1 MVPSKLYAASR
12 LRDLPTVGRGLTAL
26 WQPNTLSE
34 SHPPNV
40 GEILALP
47 LERLRTALAGT
58 YDIDR
63 ELGRGGM
70 ATVYLAQDKRH
81 DRVVALKVL
90 HPDLAATLGPERF
103 LREIK
108 LAARLNHPHILPL
121 FDSGDADSFLYY
133 VMPYI
138 EGESLRERLERDKQL
153 SVDEAVRHAK
163 SIASALDYAHR
174 QNIVHR
180 DMKPENVMLYEGEAM
195 VMDFGIAKA
204 VSSASSE
211 TLTQTGMMVGTP
223 AYVSPEQAAGELNLD
238 GQSDQYSLACVL
250 YEMLAGE
257 RPFTGENASA
267 VMAKRFTETAAP
279 LRTVRGGVPEHVER
293 AVTKAMSTA
302 ASGRYS
308 TTAMFAQALGS
319 EVLATPTESATVPHS
334 TVSAA
339 KSVAVLPFANMS
351 ADAENEYFT
360 DGMAE
365 ELINALSKIQ
375 ALRVASRTSS
385 FAFKGKNEDI
395 SEIGRKLK
403 VSTVLE
409 GSVRKM
415 GNRLRIAAQLI
426 NVADGYQLWSERFD
440 RDVEDVF
447 AIQDEISEAIFNAL
461 RVILS
466 EGEKKAIE
474 RDRSVN
480 VQAYEFYLK
489 GRQFIHQWSRTGLEY
504 ARQMFR
510 RAIEIDPDYALAYA
524 GLADSCSLL
533 YMNCDAREQN
543 LTQGNAASRR
553 ALELGPGLAEAHL
566 SSGLTHSLS
575 MRFTEAEREF
585 EFAMKLD
592 PTLFEAVYH
601 YGRARI
607 AQGEFAEAVKLF
619 ERACLLR
626 PEDFQAP
633 FFLAQC
639 FVSMGMNEESRS
651 MYRKAKRL
659 IDERLELNPDDA
671 RACQLGASTAAR
683 LGENEAAADYARR
696 ALKINPDDPLLLYN
710 VSCMF
715 ALVGNP
721 DEALSCLEKAVD
733 KGYGQKDWVAH
744 DTDLDSLRSLPR
756 FQSIVEGM

>member
-1 MVPSKLYAASR
+1 
-12 LRDLPTVGRGLTAL
+12 
-26 WQPNTLSE
+26 
-34 SHPPNV
+34 
-40 GEILALP
+40 
-47 LERLRTALAGT
+47 
-58 YDIDR
+58 
-63 ELGRGGM
+63 M
-70 ATVYLAQDKRH
+70 ATVYLAQDTRH

-90 HPDLAATLGPERF
+90 HPDLAASLGPERF

-121 FDSGDADSFLYY
+121 FDSGEAESFLYY

-138 EGESLRERLERDKQL
+138 EGESLRERLDREKQL
-153 SVDEAVRHAK
+153 PVDEAVRHAK

-174 QNIVHR
+174 QNIIHR
-180 DMKPENVMLYEGEAM
+180 DIKPENVMLYEGEAM

-204 VSSASSE
+204 VSAASSE

-223 AYVSPEQAAGELNLD
+223 AYVSPEQAAGEINLG

-250 YEMLAGE
+250 YEMLSGE
-257 RPFTGENASA
+257 RPFTGENAA
-267 VMAKRFTETAAP
+267 AIMAKRFTETAAP
-279 LRTVRGGVPEHVER
+279 LRTVRGSIPEHVER
-293 AVTKAMSTA
+293 AVSKAMSTA
-302 ASGRYS
+302 ASARYM
-308 TTAMFAQALGS
+308 TTAQFAQALGS
-319 EVLATPTESATVPHS
+319 QVLATPTDTATIPQAI
-334 TVSAA
+334 VSAA

-375 ALRVASRTSS
+375 SLRVASRPSS

-395 SEIGRKLK
+395 TEIGRKLK

-447 AIQDEISEAIFNAL
+447 AIQDEISLAIFNAL

-474 RDRSVN
+474 KNRSVN
-480 VQAYEFYLK
+480 MQAYEYYLR
-489 GRQFIHQWSRTGLEY
+489 GRQFIHQWSRSGLEY

-553 ALELGPGLAEAHL
+553 ALELGPDLAEAHL
-566 SSGLTHSLS
+566 ASGLTHSLS

-607 AQGEFAEAVKLF
+607 AQGEFAEAAKLF
-619 ERACLLR
+619 ERACALR

-633 FFLAQC
+633 HFLAQC
-639 FVSMGMNEESRS
+639 YMALGMKEESLAT
-651 MYRKAKRL
+651 YRKARRL

-671 RACQLGASTAAR
+671 RACQLGAGLAAN
-683 LGENEAAADYARR
+683 LGERDAAMDYARR
-696 ALKINPDDPLLLYN
+696 ALTINPDDPLLLYN
-710 VSCMF
+710 IACMH
-715 ALVGNP
+715 ALLGNP
-721 DEALSCLEKAVD
+721 NDSLDCLEKAVD
-733 KGYGQKDWVAH
+733 KGYGQKDWVEH
-744 DTDLDSLRSLPR
+744 DSDLNSLRELPR
-756 FQSIVEGM
+756 FQRILEGM